1 MPQLNIRIDAELA
14 ALFHE
19 MCAKH
24 ETTASEVMRK
34 AIATFV
40 ERDMA
45 IQREHEGNVTVSTVG
60 TVTSTSDRVGNVVSV
75 VAPFSVRSPP
85 PRFPKAPYG
94 SRAKATK
101 KP

>member
-45 IQREHEGNVTVSTVG
+45 VQREWDDIDPREAIAFIDKHGAEIDRMGST
-60 TVTSTSDRVGNVVSV
+60 R
-75 VAPFSVRSPP
+75 
-85 PRFPKAPYG
+85 RFPKAPFG
-94 SRAKATK
+94 SRLKTEKGK
-101 KP
+101 K